1 LEHPTHIALKLIT
14 NETVVGRLDSFSED
28 GYVLDNPLIVHHVYE
43 DNGARIFFTPWNT
56 FSKERTM
63 YPFKSS
69 HVLFE
74 TEIEPMLIKF
84 YEKSLLGLREDN
96 RRSKK
101 FKGALPTDLSDDD
114 LLRAFLNSHLSSN
127 NVLN

>member
-1 LEHPTHIALKLIT
+1 
-14 NETVVGRLDSFSED
+14 
-28 GYVLDNPLIVHHVYE
+28 LDNPLIVHHVYE

-56 FSKERTM
+56 FSKERTL

-84 YEKSLLGLREDN
+84 YEKSLFGLRDDN

-101 FKGALPTDLSDDD
+101 LNGILPSDLSDDD

>member
-1 LEHPTHIALKLIT
+1 MDHPTHIALKLIT
-14 NETVVGRLDSFSED
+14 NETIVGRLDSFSED

-56 FSKERTM
+56 FSKERTL

-96 RRSKK
+96 RHSKR
-101 FKGALPTDLSDDD
+101 FNGILPSDLSDDD

>member
-1 LEHPTHIALKLIT
+1 MEHPTHIALKLIT

>member
-56 FSKERTM
+56 FSKERTL

-84 YEKSLLGLREDN
+84 YEKSLFGLRDDN
-96 RRSKK
+96 RHSKK

>member
-1 LEHPTHIALKLIT
+1 MEHPTHIALKLIT
-14 NETVVGRLDSFSED
+14 NETVVGRLDSYSED

-56 FSKERTM
+56 FSKERTL

-84 YEKSLLGLREDN
+84 YEKSLFGLRDDN

-101 FKGALPTDLSDDD
+101 LNGILPSDLSDDD